1 MDLLVFVDVILN
13 NDLIRKELG
22 WDYDMTLEEGIRK
35 TYNWIMSEITKEVVE
50 YEENEALGTI

>member
-1 MDLLVFVDVILN
+1 
-13 NDLIRKELG
+13 
-22 WDYDMTLEEGIRK
+22 MTLEEGIRK